1 MLRLIHHG
9 GVRVPSGRPL
19 PFSQR
24 AFPLSFPNPAISFPM
39 IRFGT
44 KFSTWTGLLGAV
56 PGFIA
61 PIWKRHAALA
71 ERASSGGPF
80 ALTSGSGV
88 CHQRISRGAELHF
101 ASYSDYLDWPLTVH
115 EARPHPK
122 PSVQPGR
129 KALAMTN
136 PAWRSSEDALLDRLN
151 ARSADAAPE
160 GFREIVFVSADLG
173 YDEYFLTYLDSCYEL
188 RFISPDDGDAFEQIG
203 SVVGAFGEVGAVHL
217 LGRCDRGSFFLGCS
231 ILDNESMGS
240 HQCGWLEAVV
250 RSLAP
255 DGALFLYGGSYDPE
269 SESLAL
275 VARLAAVTGI
285 EVTFIA
291 ELLPGQAALEASP
304 VRLVPAVPLVGSP
317 ADCEILVTLST
328 REGGLALASDSGIS
342 FLGGTREGDSRL
354 EIGGTL
360 RDVEAAVGRIAFTPA
375 LHDFVSSEHEMKNES
390 DRGAPAHGI
399 ERKSEWVNAMPVIV
413 GPFGAEIHDASLER
427 THHQPGSGPGL
438 HEVGRFSG
446 IRAKTSEEMT

>member
-1 MLRLIHHG
+1 
-9 GVRVPSGRPL
+9 
-19 PFSQR
+19 
-24 AFPLSFPNPAISFPM
+24 M

-44 KFSTWTGLLGAV
+44 KFLTWRCLLGAV

-61 PIWKRHAALA
+61 PIWKRHAWLA
-71 ERASSGGPF
+71 ERASSGDPF
-80 ALTSGSGV
+80 ALTYGSGV
-88 CHQRISRGAELHF
+88 SHQGGSPGAELRF

-115 EARPHPK
+115 EAGPHPK
-122 PSVQPGR
+122 PSVQPGPVLNAAIGGQPNPSGC

-160 GFREIVFVSADLG
+160 GVREIVFVSADLG

-188 RFISPDDGDAFEQIG
+188 HFISPDDGDAFEHIG
-203 SVVGAFGEVGAVHL
+203 RVVDAFGEVGAVHL

-275 VARLAAVTGI
+275 VARLAAITGI
-285 EVTFIA
+285 DVTFIA
-291 ELLPGQAALEASP
+291 ELLAGQAALEASP
-304 VRLVPAVPLVGSP
+304 VRLVQAVPLVRSP
-317 ADCEILVTLST
+317 ADGEFLVTLST
-328 REGGLALASDSGIS
+328 RQGGLALSSDSGIS

-375 LHDFVSSEHEMKNES
+375 LHDFVSCEHEMKHEPG
-390 DRGAPAHGI
+390 RGAPAHGVG
-399 ERKSEWVNAMPVIV
+399 RKSEWVNAMPVIV
-413 GPFGAEIHDASLER
+413 GPFGAETHDASSETAHR
-427 THHQPGSGPGL
+427 QHGSGPGL
-438 HEVGRFSG
+438 HEVRRFPG
-446 IRAKTSEEMT
+446 IRAETSEEMT

>member
-1 MLRLIHHG
+1 
-9 GVRVPSGRPL
+9 
-19 PFSQR
+19 
-24 AFPLSFPNPAISFPM
+24 M

-61 PIWKRHAALA
+61 QILKRHAGVT
-71 ERASSGGPF
+71 ERASSGDPF
-80 ALTSGSGV
+80 ALISGPGV
-88 CHQRISRGAELHF
+88 CHQRIARGADLHF
-101 ASYSDYLDWPLTVH
+101 ASCSDYLDWPLTVH
-115 EARPHPK
+115 EAGPHPK
-122 PSVQPGR
+122 SSVQSGPVLNAAIVGQPDPTGR

-160 GFREIVFVSADLG
+160 GFREIVFVPADPG
-173 YDEYFLTYLDSCYEL
+173 YGEYLQTYLDSCYEL
-188 RFISPDDGDAFEQIG
+188 RFVSPDDGDAFEQIG
-203 SVVGAFGEVGAVHL
+203 REVEAFGEVGAVHL
-217 LGRCDRGSFFLGCS
+217 LGRCDLGSFSLGCS

-240 HQCGWLEAVV
+240 HQGGWLEAVV

-275 VARLAAVTGI
+275 VARLAAITGI

-317 ADCEILVTLST
+317 ADCEIQVTLST
-328 REGGLALASDSGIS
+328 RQGGLALSSDSGIS

-354 EIGGTL
+354 EIVGSL
-360 RDVEAAVGRIAFTPA
+360 RDVEAAVWQIAFTPA
-375 LHDFVSSEHEMKNES
+375 LHDFAPSEQVIKIETHRE
-390 DRGAPAHGI
+390 APAHGI
-399 ERKSEWVNAMPVIV
+399 ERKSEGLDAMPVII
-413 GPFGAEIHDASLER
+413 GPMGAEILGASLER
-427 THHQPGSGPGL
+427 AHHQPGSGPGL
-438 HEVGRFSG
+438 NEVGRFPGS
-446 IRAKTSEEMT
+446 RAENSEEMT

>member
-1 MLRLIHHG
+1 M
-9 GVRVPSGRPL
+9 
-19 PFSQR
+19 
-24 AFPLSFPNPAISFPM
+24 
-39 IRFGT
+39 
-44 KFSTWTGLLGAV
+44 GAV
-56 PGFIA
+56 RRFIVR
-61 PIWKRHAALA
+61 IWKRHAGVA
-71 ERASSGGPF
+71 ERAVSRDRF
-80 ALTSGSGV
+80 DLTSGSGG
-88 CHQRISRGAELHF
+88 CHQLVSPGAELHF
-101 ASYSDYLDWPLTVH
+101 VTYADYLDWPLALH
-115 EARPHPK
+115 EAGPHPK
-122 PSVQPGR
+122 PSVQPCPVPNAAIGGQPDPSGC

-136 PAWRSSEDALLDRLN
+136 PAWRSPEDALLDRLN
-151 ARSADAAPE
+151 ARSADAGPN
-160 GFREIVFVSADLG
+160 GVREIVFVSADLG

-188 RFISPDDGDAFEQIG
+188 HFISPDDGDAFEQIG
-203 SVVGAFGEVGAVHL
+203 HVVGAFGEAGAVHL
-217 LGRCDRGSFFLGCS
+217 LGRCDRGSFFLGRS

-275 VARLAAVTGI
+275 VAHLAAITGI
-285 EVTFIA
+285 EVTFIS
-291 ELLPGQAALEASP
+291 ELVPGQAALEASP

-375 LHDFVSSEHEMKNES
+375 LHDFVSCEHEMKHEPH
-390 DRGAPAHGI
+390 RGAPAHGI

-413 GPFGAEIHDASLER
+413 GPSGAENHDASLER
-427 THHQPGSGPGL
+427 AHRQPGSGPGP
-438 HEVGRFSG
+438 HEVSRFPG
-446 IRAKTSEEMT
+446 ITEKTS